1 MDRRVVSL
9 IWMLFF
15 AAGVSQAVTLTFN
28 PATPLP
34 GQTVEITVINQGC
47 SPFLETEVRA
57 AKAGANGLI
66 RIGIVDVCD
75 CIATPPLTPPLKAQ
89 IGPLAF
95 GTYTTELLAVQR
107 NEEDPTCTGSTLVE
121 TGQLV
126 VSSTG
131 DIAGLR
137 TEPRKPLAG
146 QHVTAVI
153 NSYCPRSFLPA
164 RIIIEGNQRIVV
176 IEDDPFAALPPIPCS
191 STPSF
196 EHRIDVGSLDAGTYT
211 LLIPLPP
218 VNVLP
223 PGGSE
228 AEHVFTVVPPGP
240 GLLLQGD
247 RFRVRATWD
256 SPEHGPSEAQ
266 AVPLTRESGYF
277 WFANADNV
285 ELVAKV
291 LDGCAVN
298 DRFWVF
304 LAGLTN
310 LEVTVTVEDTL
321 TGEIQSYTNPLGTPF
336 FPVQDTDAFKGC
348 ELGDPR

>member
-28 PATPLP
+28 PATPMP

-57 AKAGANGLI
+57 PKGSTNGLI
-66 RIGIVDVCD
+66 QIGVVDVCE
-75 CIATPPLTPPLKAQ
+75 CIATPLPTPPLKAQ
-89 IGPLAF
+89 IGPLPL
-95 GTYTTELLAVQR
+95 GTYTTELLAVAR
-107 NEEDPTCTGSTLVE
+107 NEGDPTCTGSTLVE

-126 VSSTG
+126 VSNSG
-131 DIAGLR
+131 QIGVLR
-137 TEPRKPLAG
+137 TDPPQPFIG
-146 QHVTAVI
+146 QHVFAVI
-153 NSYCPRSFLPA
+153 SSYCPRAFLPA
-164 RIIIEGNQRIVV
+164 RIETEGTQRVVV
-176 IEDDPFAALPPIPCS
+176 IEEDPFAPLPPIPCS

-196 EHRIDVGSLDAGTYT
+196 EHRIAIGPLDAGTYKLRVT
-211 LLIPLPP
+211 PPP

-223 PGGSE
+223 PYAVE
-228 AEHVFTVVPPGP
+228 AEHVFTVAPAGP

-321 TGEIQSYTNPLGTPF
+321 TGEIRSYTNALGTPF
-336 FPVQDTDAFKGC
+336 LPVQDTDAFKGC